1 MRVKQ
6 LIMKILIASLAMTAV
21 VGLPRG
27 QVKPK
32 TMSLSARQTIQT
44 HAAQKT
50 IALFQQM
57 AVFPDGS
64 QRPLA
69 GGVLLFTVLTYGTE
83 AISHEKWAVAAYW
96 QSADN

>member
-6 LIMKILIASLAMTAV
+6 LIMKIMIASLAMTAV

-27 QVKPK
+27 QAKPIP
-32 TMSLSARQTIQT
+32 MSLSARQTTQT

-64 QRPLA
+64 QRLLA
-69 GGVLLFTVLTYGTE
+69 GGIFAFYRFDIRGRKHYRLKMVSGGLLV
-83 AISHEKWAVAAYW
+83 IH
-96 QSADN
+96 

>member
-32 TMSLSARQTIQT
+32 TMSLSARQTTQT

-69 GGVLLFTVLTYGTE
+69 GGIFAFTALTFGDGNN
-83 AISHEKWAVAAYW
+83 IG
-96 QSADN
+96 

>member
-32 TMSLSARQTIQT
+32 RCRFQLGKQFKHTRHRRPSHYFNKWPSFRM
-44 HAAQKT
+44 AAN
-50 IALFQQM
+50 AHL
-57 AVFPDGS
+57 
-64 QRPLA
+64 LA
-69 GGVLLFTVLTYGTE
+69 AFLLFTVLTYGDGSNI
-83 AISHEKWAVAAYW
+83 A
-96 QSADN
+96 